1 MSRERTDVFENCEL
15 QLDGEHSTLRE
26 TIAEVLE
33 YGDEF
38 SDLVV
43 DLATDESVPHSSSPW
58 REVYQYR
65 IIAMLRCNLQKL
77 ST

>member
-33 YGDEF
+33 HIDE
-38 SDLVV
+38 LGNLGV
-43 DLATDESVPHSSSPW
+43 DLATHESIPHRSSPW
-58 REVYQYR
+58 REDY
-65 IIAMLRCNLQKL
+65 
-77 ST
+77 